1 MGTSELVRSLDRM
14 REMNSSE
21 FDTLIQRVQNNQN
34 QVHSQTESSEEPDND
49 DMITIETPISVIV
62 DDINR

>member
-1 MGTSELVRSLDRM
+1 
-14 REMNSSE
+14 MNSSE